1 MIDDVKVD
9 VRTLEILKM
18 IEDDEEELFGKMSD
32 NDKSKAK

>member
-1 MIDDVKVD
+1 VKVD

-18 IEDDEEELFGKMSD
+18 LEDDEEELFGKMSD

>member
-1 MIDDVKVD
+1 

-18 IEDDEEELFGKMSD
+18 LEDDEEELFGKMSD

>member
-1 MIDDVKVD
+1 MKVD

-18 IEDDEEELFGKMSD
+18 LEDDEEELFGKMSD